1 MANQFVPYAFNF
13 SKAYQ
18 DQVFAA
24 DQQRRA
30 NQTADSAFAE
40 MSADEGSELIGQPT
54 PQAPATPTV
63 TYGDGVEG
71 PVDALEQ
78 DREVMSRA
86 KRRAGKYLTEAG

>member
-30 NQTADSAFAE
+30 NQGADSAFAQ
-40 MSADEGSELIGQPT
+40 MAADDETDMTGQPT
-54 PQAPATPTV
+54 PQAPSTPMV
-63 TYGDGVEG
+63 TYGDGLEG

-86 KRRAGKYLTEAG
+86 KRRASQYLSEAG

>member
-1 MANQFVPYAFNF
+1 MANHYIPFASHF
-13 SKAYQ
+13 SKVYQ

-30 NQTADSAFAE
+30 NQTADSAFAQ
-40 MSADEGSELIGQPT
+40 MSVDEDSELIGQPT
-54 PQAPATPTV
+54 PQAPSTPTV

-78 DREVMSRA
+78 DREIMSRA